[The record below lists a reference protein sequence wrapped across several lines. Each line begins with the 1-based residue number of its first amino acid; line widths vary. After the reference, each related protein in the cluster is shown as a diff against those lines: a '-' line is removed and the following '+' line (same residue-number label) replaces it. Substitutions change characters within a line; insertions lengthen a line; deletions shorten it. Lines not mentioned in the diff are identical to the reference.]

1 MATRPIYQA
10 NLFFNYYSTKSAR
23 PKVFSGKAK
32 TFITTENI
40 DELNSD
46 EMVISRINK
55 TIKKNKD
62 VKIKITKIEI
72 LDQYGETTDR
82 F

>member
-1 MATRPIYQA
+1 MAKRPIYQA
-10 NLFFNYYSTKSAR
+10 NLFFNYSSTKSAR
-23 PKVFSGKAK
+23 PK
-32 TFITTENI
+32 TFITTENLE
-40 DELNSD
+40 ELNSD
-46 EMVISRINK
+46 TMVISRLSK
-55 TIKKNKD
+55 TIQKNKD

>member
-1 MATRPIYQA
+1 MAKRPIYQA
-10 NLFFNYYSTKSAR
+10 NLFFNYSSTKTAR
-23 PKVFSGKAK
+23 PKIFSAVAK
-32 TFITTENI
+32 TFITTENLE
-40 DELNSD
+40 ELNSD
-46 EMVISRINK
+46 TMVISRLSK
-55 TIKKNKD
+55 TIQKNKD